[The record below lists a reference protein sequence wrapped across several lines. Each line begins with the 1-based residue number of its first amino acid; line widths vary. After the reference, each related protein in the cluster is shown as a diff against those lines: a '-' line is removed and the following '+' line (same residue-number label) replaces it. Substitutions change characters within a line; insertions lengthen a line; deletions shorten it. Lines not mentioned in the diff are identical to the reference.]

1 MNRLQFG
8 ILRAA
13 TFAFGLALVIS
24 SAGAD
29 TEPAAT
35 ISANDLA
42 ARLFALQDG
51 SSYVRLR
58 LEVKQPIDTTKTT
71 LQLQI
76 KQRRTGTTIDLVY
89 QVLWP
94 KERKGEAVLLHK
106 ADGNPP
112 TGWLYVPPDK
122 PRPLN
127 ASQMSGALFGSDL
140 SYEDVIENFFGWP
153 NQTIVGSEVLN
164 GANCLILES
173 RPDKGDFSRYSRVR
187 SWIDSRRLVPLRV
200 DKYLPSGQMARR
212 IETMRVVTDDKG
224 RLIPGDLTVRGPQ
237 EESVTNLDGS
247 RIRHD
252 VTYTDREFTPEGLT
266 DVLAPPSPRE

>member
-1 MNRLQFG
+1 MNRLRFG

-13 TFAFGLALVIS
+13 TFAFGLGLAIS
-24 SAGAD
+24 STGAD
-29 TEPAAT
+29 TEAPGT
-35 ISANDLA
+35 ISAKDLA

-51 SSYVRLR
+51 NSYVRLR
-58 LEVKQPIDTTKTT
+58 LEVKKPINTTKMT

-76 KQRRTGTTIDLVY
+76 KQRRTGTTTDLVY

-94 KERKGEAVLLHK
+94 KERNGEGVLLHK

-112 TGWLYVPPDK
+112 SGSLYVPPDK

-173 RPDKGDFSRYSRVR
+173 
-187 SWIDSRRLVPLRV
+187 
-200 DKYLPSGQMARR
+200 
-212 IETMRVVTDDKG
+212 
-224 RLIPGDLTVRGPQ
+224 
-237 EESVTNLDGS
+237 
-247 RIRHD
+247 
-252 VTYTDREFTPEGLT
+252 
-266 DVLAPPSPRE
+266 